1 MRVFPRFALV
11 VAALLSAAPLLAQ
24 YQATCPLTLVGTNP
38 SSTNFGTSP
47 HGVFRYT
54 TGSSDQVFVLHGQTL
69 TTYTVTTTGDLQVA
83 REDLI
88 GSMGARE
95 TNGGVAFNNGF
106 LYVSSEA
113 GLEIFDLHNVRAGGS
128 APQFQ
133 SRTLGLHYR
142 RLTATGNLLAGIYPG
157 TDLPC
162 SPGDLNCV
170 NSVDIYNVADP
181 KNPIRTASIPSNNT
195 FVNNNLW
202 NDIAFNNGFLIATGT
217 ARTVSYPVT
226 AAGNASATTFV
237 QIIGTTGTFL
247 VSNGT
252 NLVGIGNDGAVVV
265 YQVSTTGVLSPYL
278 YESIDPGFQIDRANP
293 VVFHPQGSF
302 DDAGSRLIM
311 EVDERDPITTNPAR
325 TIGFDVFD
333 FSVPQFPL
341 TDPRLWESSSY
352 TTGDE
357 VKWNPVAVGPYVY
370 TIGEVSGLQSWGAC
384 GLMTGKIELDNV
396 TQLFCGGTE
405 IHGWVTGAQKVSSV
419 EVFLDNG
426 SLGPATISTLP
437 RTDVTSR
444 TPVFTWRA
452 TVNLDSTAKGD
463 HVMRIVA
470 TDALGN
476 RRQVYSQ
483 RMFFPGPPSNCT
495 IRRSRAASHG

>member
-11 VAALLSAAPLLAQ
+11 VAALLSAVPLVAQ
-24 YQATCPLTLVGTNP
+24 YQAGCPLTLVATNP
-38 SSTNFGTSP
+38 SATNFGTSP

-54 TGSSDQVFVLHGQTL
+54 TGSSDQVFVLRGQTL
-69 TTYTVTTTGDLQVA
+69 TTYTVNTTGDLQVA

-88 GSMGARE
+88 GSMAARE

-113 GLEIFDLHNVRAGGS
+113 GLEIFDLRNVRAGGS

-133 SRTLGLHYR
+133 SRNLGLHYR
-142 RLTATGNLLAGIYPG
+142 RLATSGNLLAGLYPE
-157 TDLPC
+157 TDIPC
-162 SPGDLNCV
+162 SLGPNCV
-170 NSVDIYNVADP
+170 NVIDVFNVSDP
-181 KNPIRTASIPSNNT
+181 KNPIRTAQIASNS
-195 FVNNNLW
+195 NLFLGQNAW
-202 NDIAFNNGFLIATGT
+202 NDVAFNNGFLIATGT
-217 ARTVSYPVT
+217 AHT
-226 AAGNASATTFV
+226 ASFSTTSAGNVAFV
-237 QIIGTTGTFL
+237 QKVDTPGTFL

-252 NLVGIGNDGAVVV
+252 NLLGVGNDGAVLI
-265 YQVSTTGVLSPYL
+265 YQISATGAFSPYL
-278 YESIDPGFQIDRANP
+278 YESLDPGFQIDRSNP
-293 VVFHPQGSF
+293 VIFHPSGSF

-333 FSVPQFPL
+333 FSVPQF
-341 TDPRLWESSSY
+341 DISNPRIWESSSY
-352 TTGDE
+352 TSGDE

-384 GLMTGKIELDNV
+384 GQMTGQIELDNV

-405 IHGWVTGAQKVSSV
+405 IHGWVTGVQKVSSV

-437 RTDVTSR
+437 RIDVSSR

-452 TVNLDSTAKGD
+452 TVNLDSTSKGD
-463 HVMRIVA
+463 HVLRIIA

-476 RRQVYSQ
+476 RRQVASQ

>member
-11 VAALLSAAPLLAQ
+11 VAALLFAAPLFAQ

-54 TGSSDQVFVLHGQTL
+54 TGSSDQVFVLRGQTL
-69 TTYTVTTTGDLQVA
+69 TTYTVNSTGDLQVA

-88 GSMGARE
+88 GSMAARE

-113 GLEIFDLHNVRAGGS
+113 GLEIFDLRNVRAGGG
-128 APQFQ
+128 APVFQ
-133 SRTLGLHYR
+133 SRSLGLHYR
-142 RLTATGNLLAGIYPG
+142 RLATFGMLLAGLYPE
-157 TDLPC
+157 TDIPC
-162 SPGDLNCV
+162 SQGPNCV
-170 NSVDIYNVADP
+170 NAIDILNVADP
-181 KNPIRTASIPSNNT
+181 KNPIRTSSVASNGNIFLLQNA
-195 FVNNNLW
+195 W

-217 ARTVSYPVT
+217 ARTASFSVT
-226 AAGNASATTFV
+226 AAGNAAFV
-237 QIIGTTGTFL
+237 QSVNTPGTFL

-252 NLVGIGNDGAVVV
+252 NLLGVGNDGAVLI
-265 YQVSTTGVLSPYL
+265 YQISSLGTFSPYL
-278 YESIDPGFQIDRANP
+278 YESLDPAFQIDRSNQ

-311 EVDERDPITTNPAR
+311 EVDERDPISTNPAR

-333 FSVPQFPL
+333 FSVPQL
-341 TDPRLWESSSY
+341 DISNPRIC
-352 TTGDE
+352 
-357 VKWNPVAVGPYVY
+357 PYVY
-370 TIGEVSGLQSWGAC
+370 TIGEVTGLQSWGAC

-405 IHGWVTGAQKVSSV
+405 IHGWVTGVQKVSSV

-437 RTDVTSR
+437 RTDVDSR

-463 HVMRIVA
+463 HVMRIIA

-476 RRQVYSQ
+476 RRQVASQ

-495 IRRSRAASHG
+495 IRRSRAASHR

>member
-1 MRVFPRFALV
+1 MRVISRFALV
-11 VAALLSAAPLLAQ
+11 VAALLFAAPLFAQ
-24 YQATCPLTLVGTNP
+24 YQATCPLTLVATNP
-38 SSTNFGTSP
+38 SATNFGTSP

-54 TGSSDQVFVLHGQTL
+54 TGSTDEVFVLRGQTL
-69 TTYTVTTTGDLQVA
+69 TTYTVNATGDLVVA

-113 GLEIFDLHNVRAGGS
+113 GLEIFDLRNVRAGGS

-133 SRTLGLHYR
+133 SRSLGLHYR
-142 RLTATGNLLAGIYPG
+142 RLATNGMLLAALYPE
-157 TDLPC
+157 TDIPC
-162 SPGDLNCV
+162 SLGPKCV
-170 NSVDIYNVADP
+170 NSIDIYNVADP
-181 KNPIRTASIPSNNT
+181 KNPIRTASIASNSNT
-195 FVNNNLW
+195 FLGDNAW
-202 NDIAFNNGFLIATGT
+202 NDVAFNNGFLIAAGT
-217 ARTVSYPVT
+217 VHTASFAVT
-226 AAGNASATTFV
+226 TAGNASFIQKVDTP
-237 QIIGTTGTFL
+237 GTFL
-247 VSNGT
+247 VSNGA
-252 NLVGIGNDGAVVV
+252 NLLGVGNDGAVFI
-265 YQVSTTGVLSPYL
+265 YQISSVTGGFTPYL
-278 YESIDPGFQIDRANP
+278 FESIDPGFQIDRANQ

-333 FSVPQFPL
+333 FSVPQFDFS
-341 TDPRLWESSSY
+341 DPRLWESSSN

-384 GLMTGKIELDNV
+384 GLMTGRIELDNV
-396 TQLFCGGTE
+396 TELFCGGTE
-405 IHGWVTGAQKVSSV
+405 IHGWVTGTQKVSSV

-437 RTDVTSR
+437 RIDISSR

-452 TVNLDSTAKGD
+452 SVNLDNTAKGD

-476 RRQVYSQ
+476 RRQIASQ

-495 IRRSRAASHG
+495 IRRARAASHG

>member
-1 MRVFPRFALV
+1 MFSRFALV
-11 VAALLSAAPLLAQ
+11 VAALLFAAPLFAQ
-24 YQATCPLTLVGTNP
+24 YQATCPLSLVATNP
-38 SSTNFGTSP
+38 SAPNFGTSP

-69 TTYTVTTTGDLQVA
+69 TTYSVSATGDLQVA

-88 GSMGARE
+88 GSMAARE

-106 LYVSSEA
+106 LYISSEA
-113 GLEIFDLHNVRAGGS
+113 GLEIFDLRNVRAGGG
-128 APQFQ
+128 APLFQ
-133 SRTLGLHYR
+133 SRSLGLHYR
-142 RLTATGNLLAGIYPG
+142 RLTATGNLLAGVYPG

-162 SPGDLNCV
+162 SPGAVNCF
-170 NSVDIYNVADP
+170 NTVDIFNVADP
-181 KNPIRTASIPSNNT
+181 KNPIRTASILSNSS
-195 FVNNNLW
+195 FISFSNLW
-202 NDIAFNNGFLIATGT
+202 NDISFNYGYLIAVGSQRT
-217 ARTVSYPVT
+217 AVYAVT
-226 AAGNASATTFV
+226 AAGNATLQGLV
-237 QIIGTTGTFL
+237 NQTGTF
-247 VSNGT
+247 VVT
-252 NLVGIGNDGAVVV
+252 NNTSLLGIGNDGAVVV
-265 YQVSTTGVLSPYL
+265 YQVTTLGGLTPYL
-278 YESIDPGFQIDRANP
+278 FESLDPGFQIDRSNQ
-293 VVFHPQGSF
+293 VVFHWQGSF

-311 EVDERDPITTNPAR
+311 AVDERDPITTNPAR

-333 FSVPQFPL
+333 FSVPQW
-341 TDPRLWESSSY
+341 DISNPRIWESSSY

-384 GLMTGKIELDNV
+384 GLMTGKIELDSV

-405 IHGWVTGAQKVSSV
+405 IHGWVTGTQKVSSV

-426 SLGPATISTLP
+426 SLGPATLSTLP
-437 RTDVTSR
+437 RIDVDSR

-463 HVMRIVA
+463 HLLRIIA

-476 RRQVYSQ
+476 RRQVASQ

>member
-1 MRVFPRFALV
+1 MRVFSRFALV
-11 VAALLSAAPLLAQ
+11 VAAFLLAVPLFAQ
-24 YQATCPLTLVGTNP
+24 YQANCPLTLVATNP

-69 TTYTVTTTGDLQVA
+69 TTYTVNATGDLQVA

-88 GSMGARE
+88 GSMAARE

-113 GLEIFDLHNVRAGGS
+113 GLEIFDLRTVKAGAGGTS
-128 APQFQ
+128 PQFQ
-133 SRTLGLHYR
+133 SRSLGLHYR
-142 RLTATGNLLAGIYPG
+142 RLATMGNLLAGLYPE
-157 TDLPC
+157 TDIPC
-162 SPGDLNCV
+162 SLGPGCYNYI
-170 NSVDIYNVADP
+170 DIYNVSDP
-181 KNPIRTASIPSNNT
+181 KNPIRTASIVSNPSLIGNNA
-195 FVNNNLW
+195 W
-202 NDIAFNNGFLIATGT
+202 NDIAFNNGFLMATGT
-217 ARTVSYPVT
+217 ARTASYSVT
-226 AAGNASATTFV
+226 AAGNATLAWTVNTP
-237 QIIGTTGTFL
+237 GTFL

-252 NLVGIGNDGAVVV
+252 NLLGVGNDGAVLI
-265 YQVSTTGVLSPYL
+265 YQIDAFGNFSPYL
-278 YESIDPGFQIDRANP
+278 YESIDPGFQINRANP
-293 VVFHPQGSF
+293 VVFHHQGSF

-333 FSVPQFPL
+333 FSVPQL
-341 TDPRLWESSSY
+341 NISDPRIWESSSY

-384 GLMTGKIELDNV
+384 GLMTGRIELDNV

-419 EVFLDNG
+419 ELFLDNA

-437 RTDVTSR
+437 RTDITSK

-452 TVNLDSTAKGD
+452 TVNLDATAKGD
-463 HVMRIVA
+463 HVLRMVA

-495 IRRSRAASHG
+495 IRRSRAASHL

>member
-1 MRVFPRFALV
+1 A
-11 VAALLSAAPLLAQ
+11 
-24 YQATCPLTLVGTNP
+24 TNP
-38 SSTNFGTSP
+38 SATNFGTSP

-69 TTYTVTTTGDLQVA
+69 TTYTVNATGDLQVA

-88 GSMGARE
+88 GSMAARE

-113 GLEIFDLHNVRAGGS
+113 GLEIFDLRNVRAGGG
-128 APQFQ
+128 APLFQ
-133 SRTLGLHYR
+133 SRSLGLHYR
-142 RLTATGNLLAGIYPG
+142 RLATSGNLLAALYPE
-157 TDLPC
+157 TDIPC
-162 SPGDLNCV
+162 SLGPSCV
-170 NSVDIYNVADP
+170 NYIDIYNVSDP
-181 KNPIRTASIPSNNT
+181 KNPIRTATIPSNTNIL
-195 FVNNNLW
+195 VQNAW
-202 NDIAFNNGFLIATGT
+202 NDIAFNNGFLM
-217 ARTVSYPVT
+217 
-226 AAGNASATTFV
+226 AAGTIRSVSFSVTPAGSASLAWIVNTP
-237 QIIGTTGTFL
+237 GTYL

-252 NLVGIGNDGAVVV
+252 NLLGIGNDGAVTVF
-265 YQVSTTGVLSPYL
+265 QIDTFGDFHPYL
-278 YESIDPGFQIDRANP
+278 YESLDPAFQIDRSNQ

-333 FSVPQFPL
+333 FSVPQL
-341 TDPRLWESSSY
+341 NISDPRIWESSSY

-396 TQLFCGGTE
+396 TELFCGGTE

-419 EVFLDNG
+419 EVFLDNA

-437 RTDVTSR
+437 RIDVSSR

-452 TVNLDSTAKGD
+452 TVNLDNTAKGD

-476 RRQVYSQ
+476 RRQVFSQ
-483 RMFFPGPPSNCT
+483 RMYFPGPPSNCT

>member
-1 MRVFPRFALV
+1 M
-11 VAALLSAAPLLAQ
+11 
-24 YQATCPLTLVGTNP
+24 
-38 SSTNFGTSP
+38 SP
-47 HGVFRYT
+47 
-54 TGSSDQVFVLHGQTL
+54 
-69 TTYTVTTTGDLQVA
+69 
-83 REDLI
+83 
-88 GSMGARE
+88 
-95 TNGGVAFNNGF
+95 
-106 LYVSSEA
+106 
-113 GLEIFDLHNVRAGGS
+113 
-128 APQFQ
+128 
-133 SRTLGLHYR
+133 
-142 RLTATGNLLAGIYPG
+142 
-157 TDLPC
+157 
-162 SPGDLNCV
+162 
-170 NSVDIYNVADP
+170 
-181 KNPIRTASIPSNNT
+181 
-195 FVNNNLW
+195 
-202 NDIAFNNGFLIATGT
+202 
-217 ARTVSYPVT
+217 
-226 AAGNASATTFV
+226 AGNALFATRVPTPG
-237 QIIGTTGTFL
+237 IYL

-252 NLVGIGNDGAVVV
+252 NLVGVGNDASVLI
-265 YQVSTTGVLSPYL
+265 YQISSINGSFTPYL
-278 YESIDPGFQIDRANP
+278 YETLDPAFQIDRANR

-333 FSVPQFPL
+333 FSIPQL
-341 TDPRLWESSSY
+341 EISDPRIWESSSY

-384 GLMTGKIELDNV
+384 GLMTGRIELDNV

-437 RTDVTSR
+437 RTDVDSR

-452 TVNLDSTAKGD
+452 TVNLDSTPKGD

-483 RMFFPGPPSNCT
+483 RMYFPGPPSNCT
-495 IRRSRAASHG
+495 IRRSRAASHN

>member
-1 MRVFPRFALV
+1 
-11 VAALLSAAPLLAQ
+11 VA
-24 YQATCPLTLVGTNP
+24 TNP
-38 SSTNFGTSP
+38 SATNFGTSP
-47 HGVFRYT
+47 HAVFRYT
-54 TGSSDQVFVLHGQTL
+54 NGSSDQVFVLRGQTL
-69 TTYTVTTTGDLQVA
+69 TTYTVNSTGDLQVA

-88 GSMGARE
+88 GSMAARE

-113 GLEIFDLHNVRAGGS
+113 GLEIFDLRNVRAGGS

-133 SRTLGLHYR
+133 SRSLGLHYR
-142 RLTATGNLLAGIYPG
+142 RIATFGNVLAGLYPE
-157 TDLPC
+157 TDIPC
-162 SPGDLNCV
+162 SQGPNCV
-170 NSVDIYNVADP
+170 NAIDILNVADP
-181 KNPIRTASIPSNNT
+181 KNPIRTSSVASNSNIFLGQNA
-195 FVNNNLW
+195 W

-217 ARTVSYPVT
+217 ARTASFSVT
-226 AAGNASATTFV
+226 AAGNAAFV
-237 QIIGTTGTFL
+237 QKVDTPGTFL

-252 NLVGIGNDGAVVV
+252 NLLGVGNDGAVLI
-265 YQVSTTGVLSPYL
+265 YQISSVGTFSPFL
-278 YESIDPGFQIDRANP
+278 YESLDPAFQIDRANP

-311 EVDERDPITTNPAR
+311 EVDERDPISTNPAR

-333 FSVPQFPL
+333 FSVPQL
-341 TDPRLWESSSY
+341 EISNPRIWESSSY

-370 TIGEVSGLQSWGAC
+370 TIGEVTGLQSWGAC

-405 IHGWVTGAQKVSSV
+405 IHGWVTGVQKVSSV

-437 RTDVTSR
+437 RTDIDSR

-463 HVMRIVA
+463 HVMRIIA

-476 RRQVYSQ
+476 RRQVFSQ

-495 IRRSRAASHG
+495 IRRSRAASHR

>member
-11 VAALLSAAPLLAQ
+11 VAALLSAVPLFAQ
-24 YQATCPLTLVGTNP
+24 FQAGCPLTLVATNP

-54 TGSSDQVFVLHGQTL
+54 TGSSDQVFVLRGQTL
-69 TTYTVTTTGDLQVA
+69 TTYTVNATGDLQVA

-95 TNGGVAFNNGF
+95 TNGGTAFSNGF

-113 GLEIFDLHNVRAGGS
+113 GLEIFDLRNVRAGGS

-133 SRTLGLHYR
+133 SRSLGLHYR
-142 RLTATGNLLAGIYPG
+142 RLAVSGNFLAGLYPE
-157 TDLPC
+157 TDIPC
-162 SPGDLNCV
+162 SLGPNCV
-170 NSVDIYNVADP
+170 NAIDIINVSDP
-181 KNPIRTASIPSNNT
+181 KNPIRTSSVPSND
-195 FVNNNLW
+195 NLFLGQNAW
-202 NDIAFNNGFLIATGT
+202 NDVAFNNGFLIATGT
-217 ARTVSYPVT
+217 ARTASFAIT
-226 AAGNASATTFV
+226 AGGGSFFIQAVNTPGV
-237 QIIGTTGTFL
+237 FL

-252 NLVGIGNDGAVVV
+252 NLLGVGNDGAVLI
-265 YQVSTTGVLSPYL
+265 YQISNTGTFTAYL
-278 YESIDPGFQIDRANP
+278 YESLDPGFQIDRANP
-293 VVFHPQGSF
+293 VVFHWSGSF

-333 FSVPQFPL
+333 FSVPQL
-341 TDPRLWESSSY
+341 NISDPRIWESSSY

-357 VKWNPVAVGPYVY
+357 VKWNPLAVGPYVY

-384 GLMTGKIELDNV
+384 GLMTGRIELDNV

-405 IHGWVTGAQKVSSV
+405 IHGWVTGVQKVSSV
-419 EVFLDNG
+419 EVFLDSG

-452 TVNLDSTAKGD
+452 SVNLDSTAKGD
-463 HVMRIVA
+463 HVLRIIA

-476 RRQVYSQ
+476 RRQVASQ

>member
-1 MRVFPRFALV
+1 MRVISRFALV
-11 VAALLSAAPLLAQ
+11 VAALLLAAPLFAQ
-24 YQATCPLTLVGTNP
+24 YQATCPLTLVATNP
-38 SSTNFGTSP
+38 SATNFGTSP

-54 TGSSDQVFVLHGQTL
+54 TGSTDQVFVLRGQTL
-69 TTYTVTTTGDLQVA
+69 TTYTVNATGDLQVA

-113 GLEIFDLHNVRAGGS
+113 GLEIFDLRNVRAGGG
-128 APQFQ
+128 APLFQ

-142 RLTATGNLLAGIYPG
+142 RLATNGMLLAGLYPE
-157 TDLPC
+157 TDIPC
-162 SPGDLNCV
+162 SLGLNCV
-170 NSVDIYNVADP
+170 NQIDIYNVADP
-181 KNPIRTASIPSNNT
+181 KNPIRTATIASNSGILGPNA
-195 FVNNNLW
+195 W
-202 NDIAFNNGFLIATGT
+202 NDIAFNNGFLIAEGT
-217 ARTVSYPVT
+217 VRTASYAVT
-226 AAGNASATTFV
+226 AAGNASFAQVFN
-237 QIIGTTGTFL
+237 TTGTFL

-252 NLVGIGNDGAVVV
+252 NLLGIGNDSAVVV
-265 YQVSTTGVLSPYL
+265 FHIDAFGNFTPYL
-278 YESIDPGFQIDRANP
+278 YESIDPAFQIDRANQ

-333 FSVPQFPL
+333 FSVPQF
-341 TDPRLWESSSY
+341 DYSSPRLWESSSY
-352 TTGDE
+352 TSGDE

-370 TIGEVSGLQSWGAC
+370 TVGEVSGLQSWGAC
-384 GLMTGKIELDNV
+384 GLMTGRIELDNV
-396 TQLFCGGTE
+396 TQLLCGGTE
-405 IHGWVTGAQKVSSV
+405 IHGWVTGTQKVASV

-437 RTDVTSR
+437 RNDVSSR

-452 TVNLDSTAKGD
+452 SVNLDNTTKGD

-476 RRQVYSQ
+476 RRQVASQ

>member
-11 VAALLSAAPLLAQ
+11 VAALLLAAPLFAQ
-24 YQATCPLTLVGTNP
+24 YQATCPLTLVATNP
-38 SSTNFGTSP
+38 SATNFGTSP

-54 TGSSDQVFVLHGQTL
+54 TGSSDQVFVLRGQTL
-69 TTYTVTTTGDLQVA
+69 TTYTVNTTGDLQVA

-88 GSMGARE
+88 GSMAARE

-113 GLEIFDLHNVRAGGS
+113 GLEIFDLRNVRAGGS

-133 SRTLGLHYR
+133 SRSLGLHYR
-142 RLTATGNLLAGIYPG
+142 RLATMGNLLAALYPE
-157 TDLPC
+157 TDIPC
-162 SPGDLNCV
+162 SLGRLCV
-170 NSVDIYNVADP
+170 NYIDIYNVADP
-181 KNPIRTASIPSNNT
+181 KNPIRTASIPSNSN
-195 FVNNNLW
+195 FNLLGNAW
-202 NDIAFNNGFLIATGT
+202 NDIAFTNGYLVATGT
-217 ARTVSYPVT
+217 LDT
-226 AAGNASATTFV
+226 ATFSITPAGNALFAQFV
-237 QIIGTTGTFL
+237 QTPGTYL
-247 VSNGT
+247 VSNST
-252 NLVGIGNDGAVVV
+252 NLVGVGNDTSVLIYQISAINGAF
-265 YQVSTTGVLSPYL
+265 TPYL
-278 YESIDPGFQIDRANP
+278 YETLDPAFQIDRANQ

-302 DDAGSRLIM
+302 DDASSRLIM

-333 FSVPQFPL
+333 FSIPQQEIS
-341 TDPRLWESSSY
+341 DPRIWESSSY

-384 GLMTGKIELDNV
+384 GLMTGRIELDNV

-437 RTDVTSR
+437 RTDVSSR

-452 TVNLDSTAKGD
+452 TVNLDGTAKGD

-476 RRQVYSQ
+476 RRQVASLRLY
-483 RMFFPGPPSNCT
+483 FPGPPSNCT
-495 IRRSRAASHG
+495 IRRSRAASHN